1 VRSTINSKIKENEAM
16 AVAYDLFLAK
26 GSSKLFPS
34 LPLTSLPFQSSS
46 CFPILLISSY
56 HVMYIAEYCNVILN

>member
-1 VRSTINSKIKENEAM
+1 M

-26 GSSKLFPS
+26 GSNKLFPS

-46 CFPILLISSY
+46 ECDTGF
-56 HVMYIAEYCNVILN
+56 LNLTIV